1 MRKLIIVLLLA
12 VTVFAAFSLVSGAA
26 YLESPLPGGLPF
38 GNALTA
44 IGLCSAAGAA
54 VGLSRVGTILRT
66 LSMVFFVAAVVWLPL
81 SIALA
86 GNLALE
92 FSGDR
97 GATWMWIT
105 SGTVSAVLLSLAW
118 ALCSLLVNCVRRA
131 IR

>member
-1 MRKLIIVLLLA
+1 MRKPIIVLLLA

-38 GNALTA
+38 GNALAA
-44 IGLCSAAGAA
+44 IGLCSTAGAA
-54 VGLSRVGTILRT
+54 VGLSRTGTMLRA
-66 LSMVFFVAAVVWLPL
+66 LSMVSFVAAVIWLPL

-97 GATWMWIT
+97 GGVWMWIT
-105 SGTVSAVLLSLAW
+105 LGTVSAVLLSLVW
-118 ALCSLLVNCVRRA
+118 ALCSLLVNCVRRV